1 MELNEGIAATIG
13 RTPLVPLKRMF
24 KDAPFRVYAK
34 LELMNPGG
42 SAKDRTA
49 LHMVKQAI
57 KRGEIGPRTTVIES
71 SSGNLAVSLA
81 QICGYLGL
89 PFICVLDSRTTSYH
103 LRLIRSLGARIETID
118 KPDPD
123 TGEYLPARIR
133 RVKELLAEIPDSYW
147 TNQYENPDNYLAHYE
162 TTMPE
167 LRQELGRIDYLFCGV
182 STCGTIR
189 GCSERIRDDKLP
201 TRVVAVDAAGSV
213 IFGGDGRAARRLPG
227 LGAAIVPKQLR
238 SELVDRVVYVDD
250 LACVRGCHDL
260 LKTES
265 ILAGA
270 SSGGVLEAIRLI
282 QDDIPAGSVCAAIL
296 VDRGDRYWDTVY
308 NEEWTARLAEK
319 PLANESVAGSFSGG
333 EARP

>member
-1 MELNEGIAATIG
+1 MEPNEGVLATIG

-24 KDAPFRVYAK
+24 EDAPFRVYAK

-42 SAKDRTA
+42 SAKDRPA
-49 LHMVKQAI
+49 LHMVRQAI
-57 KRGEIGPRTTVIES
+57 KRGEIGPQTTVIES

-89 PFICVLDSRTTSYH
+89 PFICVLDARTTAYH
-103 LRLIRSLGARIETID
+103 LRLIRSLGARIEWID

-133 RVKELLAEIPDSYW
+133 RVKRLLAEIPDSYW
-147 TNQYENPDNYLAHYE
+147 TNQYGNPDNYLAHYE

-167 LRQELGRIDYLFCGV
+167 LRDALGRIDYLFCGV

-189 GCSERIRDDKLP
+189 GCSERVRDDGLP
-201 TRVVAVDAAGSV
+201 TRVVAVDAAGSA
-213 IFGGDGRAARRLPG
+213 IFGGEGRAVRRLPG
-227 LGAAIVPKQLR
+227 LGAAIVPQQLR
-238 SELVDRVVYVDD
+238 SELIDRVVYVDD
-250 LACVRGCHDL
+250 PDCVRGCRDL
-260 LKTES
+260 LRTES

-270 SSGGVLEAIRLI
+270 SSGGVLAAIRRM
-282 QDDIPAGSVCAAIL
+282 QADIPAGSVCAAIL

-308 NEEWTARLAEK
+308 NDEW
-319 PLANESVAGSFSGG
+319 VAGLSPKTEGDRS
-333 EARP
+333 P